1 MNPSAT
7 ISSPDGL
14 STEVYAHES
23 VFETL
28 GEEWRAACSGMQ
40 RPSIFITPE
49 YLETAWKHLREADDQ
64 PWVMAVRDAGQL
76 VGLLP
81 LVRSKRKAHG
91 LTGYELRHMG
101 MWEGDRPGLLT
112 TVAPDRVWPA
122 LFEALRRLRGQWQWL
137 DLRELDEDAWPLR
150 HAGQLGPMMRTSIE
164 NDTQAAFLTLDGGW
178 DDYLAAR
185 STRTRKGFLKIQ
197 RQLAQDHPG
206 SDVQVIEEPS
216 ALVQAFDRY
225 VEIERRSWKVSA
237 GVGLWSDA
245 RQLNFYRELLPLL
258 ARDGRAAVWLL
269 RIDGTDAAGLVRF
282 SQGEIV
288 YERLCTY
295 DPDFGQYSPGVL
307 LLREATRRAFGSNY
321 RESDS
326 LGMAQPLEQR
336 RALASW
342 YDGMR
347 QTHRLSVT
355 NLATPMALWLAGH
368 YVFKRLGAKPVVEM
382 AA

>member
-1 MNPSAT
+1 MNSSAT
-7 ISSPDGL
+7 TSSPDGL

-49 YLETAWKHLREADDQ
+49 YLETAWKHLREENDQ

-81 LVRSKRKAHG
+81 LVRCKRKAHG

-101 MWEGDRPGLLT
+101 MWEGDRPGLLA

-122 LFEALRRLRGQWQWL
+122 LFEALRRLRSQWQWL
-137 DLRELDEDAWPLR
+137 DLRELDENAWPLR
-150 HAGQLGPMMRTSIE
+150 HADQLGPMMRTSIE
-164 NDTQAAFLTLDGGW
+164 NDTQAAFLTLDGSW
-178 DDYLAAR
+178 DVYLAAR
-185 STRTRKGFLKIQ
+185 STRTRKSFLKTQ
-197 RQLAQDHPG
+197 RELSQDHPEW
-206 SDVQVIEEPS
+206 DIQVIEEPS
-216 ALVQAFDRY
+216 GLVEAFNRY

-237 GVGLWSDA
+237 GVGLWSDT
-245 RQLNFYRELLPLL
+245 RQANFYRELLPLL
-258 ARDGRAAVWLL
+258 ARDGRASVWLL
-269 RIDGTDAAGLVRF
+269 RIDGRDAAGLVRF
-282 SQGEIV
+282 SHGEIV

-295 DPDFGQYSPGVL
+295 DPEFGQYSPGVQL
-307 LLREATRRAFGSNY
+307 CREAMRRSFGSNY
-321 RESDS
+321 RESDA
-326 LGMAQPLEQR
+326 LGMTQPIEER
-336 RALASW
+336 KAIASW

-347 QTHRLSVT
+347 QTRRLAVT
-355 NLATPMALWLAGH
+355 NLASPMALWLAGH
-368 YVFKRLGAKPVVEM
+368 YVFKRLGAPRAVEM